1 MAEVKSNIL
10 SCKGAHDRKFHTS
23 MSEQKLEDFFNVV
36 EVLSLYIY
44 LYIRICI
51 YIYIYIH
58 IRIYMYTRTCIYIDY
73 YLIMVFPQ
81 VSHFT
86 QHTGQL
92 VFIHKASSK
101 ILLFF
106 HSSLIWTHKL
116 SHKCGL
122 VLFLLGFSKVLVL
135 E

>member
-51 YIYIYIH
+51 YIYISEYI
-58 IRIYMYTRTCIYIDY
+58 CIHAHAYI
-73 YLIMVFPQ
+73 
-81 VSHFT
+81 
-86 QHTGQL
+86 
-92 VFIHKASSK
+92 
-101 ILLFF
+101 
-106 HSSLIWTHKL
+106 
-116 SHKCGL
+116 
-122 VLFLLGFSKVLVL
+122 
-135 E
+135 